1 MKTHGFPFT
10 SRKNPFTIF
19 SNFSLLYSSFTAN
32 TFIGNSILFIARSPL
47 GFCFSHIM
55 TVVKPLVR
63 TT

>member
-32 TFIGNSILFIARSPL
+32 TFIGNSILFMARSPF
-47 GFCFSHIM
+47 GFFHIM
-55 TVVKPLVR
+55 TGRTGLVR

>member
-32 TFIGNSILFIARSPL
+32 TFIGNSILFMARSPL
-47 GFCFSHIM
+47 GFSHIM
-55 TVVKPLVR
+55 TGVKPLVR